1 MRVCT
6 LNTHNKASQCA
17 CRLSLHLATDR
28 ATSGVTVATIVCVC
42 PAAMT
47 FEIPHTHTHTLLL
60 NSITNHKY
68 ISEVKSSELLAFCL
82 TFDNSENNSRFKQ
95 FTVRLVAF
103 YLFRLFGLFYPV
115 HCPAVFVAATLF
127 VE

>member
-1 MRVCT
+1 MCVCVYVRSI
-6 LNTHNKASQCA
+6 HNKASQCA

-47 FEIPHTHTHTLLL
+47 FEIPHTHTHTHTLLL

-68 ISEVKSSELLAFCL
+68 IYLKENLASLL
-82 TFDNSENNSRFKQ
+82 FDF
-95 FTVRLVAF
+95 
-103 YLFRLFGLFYPV
+103 
-115 HCPAVFVAATLF
+115 
-127 VE
+127 